1 MFSEMH
7 DILGRPSLMLVDLR
21 PVNRPMVL
29 VSSHE
34 IAEQVS
40 KASKAF
46 PTSTPK
52 TDLSYLLHLTGPT
65 SILLAHGDKWK
76 ALRKR
81 YNPAFAPQ
89 HLMTF
94 LPCILEKTSTFVRHL
109 EALAKTGKE
118 FPLVTLAINLTFDII
133 RAVVMDVDLDA
144 QPLDSHSPQGELV
157 RLYIELFQQYWD
169 DKADMPWWLIPRT
182 QMKRRRLGQ
191 RIDMLLKEI
200 IRRKHSE
207 QSTLPLGEESAAGSS
222 RPSRSILSLSLQD
235 AAAPLSPQLVDETC
249 DQIKTF
255 LLAGHDTTSITL
267 SWVFYWLSRT
277 PRALAAVRREL
288 DELFGPEAAD
298 PEAVRRQLLSP
309 GGPDLVHRMT
319 YITAVIKETLRLHP
333 PAATARYV
341 PPGTGFTV
349 RTPTGEDR
357 CLDGLIIYNCE
368 GLIQRDPSVYG
379 ETANDFVPERWLGD
393 ASAQV
398 PAAAWRPFE
407 RGPRGCIGQEFA
419 MIEIRIIIA
428 AVAHRFDLSKV
439 GLGELALDEK
449 RQPILGDHG
458 IYKAASHLY
467 SVSYNVFAKS
477 TNTTPAND
485 RSPYRQDKSTPSL

>member
-1 MFSEMH
+1 M
-7 DILGRPSLMLVDLR
+7 
-21 PVNRPMVL
+21 
-29 VSSHE
+29 
-34 IAEQVS
+34 
-40 KASKAF
+40 
-46 PTSTPK
+46 
-52 TDLSYLLHLTGPT
+52 
-65 SILLAHGDKWK
+65 
-76 ALRKR
+76 
-81 YNPAFAPQ
+81 
-89 HLMTF
+89 
-94 LPCILEKTSTFVRHL
+94 
-109 EALAKTGKE
+109 
-118 FPLVTLAINLTFDII
+118 
-133 RAVVMDVDLDA
+133 
-144 QPLDSHSPQGELV
+144 
-157 RLYIELFQQYWD
+157 
-169 DKADMPWWLIPRT
+169 
-182 QMKRRRLGQ
+182 
-191 RIDMLLKEI
+191 
-200 IRRKHSE
+200 
-207 QSTLPLGEESAAGSS
+207 
-222 RPSRSILSLSLQD
+222 
-235 AAAPLSPQLVDETC
+235 DETC

-277 PRALAAVRREL
+277 PCALAAVRREL

-309 GGPDLVHRMT
+309 GSPDLVHRMT

-349 RTPTGEDR
+349 RTPAGEDR

-393 ASAQV
+393 ASGHV

-428 AVAHRFDLSKV
+428 AVAHRFDLNKV

-449 RQPILGDHG
+449 RQPVLGDHG

-467 SVSYNVFAKS
+467 SVSYNAFAKS
-477 TNTTPAND
+477 SNTTPAND
-485 RSPYRQDKSTPSL
+485 RSSYRQDKSTPSL